1 MKTQNSPLSAEL
13 RKKVTL
19 ALKNLNLAVT
29 ISPEVVELLASQLE
43 EKAEKAVQAVVAQ
56 HVTRRSLW
64 AAVEA
69 VADRP
74 VSSLNH
80 PIDWPCRTRKA
91 PAAVV
96 GGMDGRPGA
105 RG

>member
-29 ISPEVVELLASQLE
+29 VSPEVVELLASQLE
-43 EKAEKAVQAVVAQ
+43 EKAGKAVQSLVAQ
-56 HVTRRSLW
+56 HVTRKSLW

-69 VADRP
+69 VADRAQAP
-74 VSSLNH
+74 STPPSTGH
-80 PIDWPCRTRKA
+80 AIPAKA
-91 PAAVV
+91 AAAVV
-96 GGMDGRPGA
+96 GGTGARPGA

>member
-29 ISPEVVELLASQLE
+29 VSPEVVELLASQLE

-74 VSSLNH
+74 VAPSTTPSTGH
-80 PIDWPCRTRKA
+80 AAPAKA